1 MTLFSNPIGL
11 CPTCQ
16 IYLYSAKKG
25 ETLSLV
31 TLERWLLTSERIKL
45 LPRFKGE
52 TVSTCDCLLC
62 IMSRDKSKSIN
73 LQDVLN
79 MYINDPEVPKEI
91 IDKICCTCYQR
102 IGSGIQHPCN
112 KRDIVQNLKTLLMS
126 TGLKTVEQ
134 VLSKSLKEIQQFKNI
149 ELDNTITLSTGGTP
163 LSLQIGK
170 KPTLK
175 TISTQT
181 FYNIKRKH
189 DMSDYTIDSIAMELR
204 KDLGRLGVESNSS
217 KKNKIMSHALNNY
230 YSVEKVEFL
239 SKNKVKENK
248 TIETV
253 IKDLV
258 YVKDPVSL
266 VNHVCIARGLE
277 VENVII
283 RIGIDSGQGSLKV
296 IMNVFNREVN
306 YDSKETKNTGVNK
319 VIILAF
325 AKNVCESH
333 TNLQIL
339 IEKTK
344 LNNLKFYLAAD
355 LKLCNIVLGLSG
367 HGRKYSTEN
376 L

>member
-1 MTLFSNPIGL
+1 MYVYALVKNLTYLLFICIKTSIINIVNMPNKPRDHFSSRKLICVCCGDKNLKCIELVTGNPLLILIQLYANTNYNMTLYSNPIGL
-11 CPTCQ
+11 CPTCK

-79 MYINDPEVPKEI
+79 MYINDPEVPKEV

-112 KRDIVQNLKTLLMS
+112 KRDIVQNLKTLLML

-170 KPTLK
+170 KPTLSLPK
-175 TISTQT
+175 L
-181 FYNIKRKH
+181 
-189 DMSDYTIDSIAMELR
+189 SI
-204 KDLGRLGVESNSS
+204 
-217 KKNKIMSHALNNY
+217 I
-230 YSVEKVEFL
+230 
-239 SKNKVKENK
+239 
-248 TIETV
+248 
-253 IKDLV
+253 
-258 YVKDPVSL
+258 
-266 VNHVCIARGLE
+266 
-277 VENVII
+277 
-283 RIGIDSGQGSLKV
+283 
-296 IMNVFNREVN
+296 
-306 YDSKETKNTGVNK
+306 SKESMICQTV
-319 VIILAF
+319 L
-325 AKNVCESH
+325 
-333 TNLQIL
+333 L
-339 IEKTK
+339 IQ
-344 LNNLKFYLAAD
+344 
-355 LKLCNIVLGLSG
+355 
-367 HGRKYSTEN
+367 
-376 L
+376 

>member
-1 MTLFSNPIGL
+1 MPNKPRDHFSSRKLICVCCGDKNLKCIELVTGNPLLILIQLYANTNYNMTLLSNPIGL
-11 CPTCQ
+11 CPTCK

-45 LPRFKGE
+45 LPRFKDINIGE

-79 MYINDPEVPKEI
+79 MYINDPEVPKEV

-149 ELDNTITLSTGGTP
+149 ELDNTVTLSTGGTP

-204 KDLGRLGVESNSS
+204 KYLGRLGVESNSS
-217 KKNKIMSHALNNY
+217 K
-230 YSVEKVEFL
+230 
-239 SKNKVKENK
+239 
-248 TIETV
+248 
-253 IKDLV
+253 
-258 YVKDPVSL
+258 
-266 VNHVCIARGLE
+266 
-277 VENVII
+277 
-283 RIGIDSGQGSLKV
+283 
-296 IMNVFNREVN
+296 
-306 YDSKETKNTGVNK
+306 
-319 VIILAF
+319 
-325 AKNVCESH
+325 
-333 TNLQIL
+333 
-339 IEKTK
+339 
-344 LNNLKFYLAAD
+344 
-355 LKLCNIVLGLSG
+355 
-367 HGRKYSTEN
+367 
-376 L
+376 